1 MTKPEIINVLEQKHQ
16 TLYEWLKNHP
26 DNLWVKGP
34 KGKWNTGEH
43 IVHLIQSENTLNK
56 ALSLPRFFLKYKF
69 GTNNRDN
76 RTYNEIVK
84 KYHDK
89 LAAYPG
95 IVATI
100 SENMPLITLTNKN
113 SFI

>member
-84 KYHDK
+84 N
-89 LAAYPG
+89 
-95 IVATI
+95 IVPVEAKCI
-100 SENMPLITLTNKN
+100 
-113 SFI
+113 